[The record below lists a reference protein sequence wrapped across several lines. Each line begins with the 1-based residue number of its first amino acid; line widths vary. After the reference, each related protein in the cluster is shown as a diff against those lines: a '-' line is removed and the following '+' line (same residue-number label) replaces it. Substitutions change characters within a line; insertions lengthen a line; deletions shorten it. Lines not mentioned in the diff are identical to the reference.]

1 MKYSISGQDPREKGF
16 LLFLFPPFARE
27 QFSGVVSKVEMLKA
41 KKGFS
46 STSSS
51 FSELIPLDESFFILR
66 LAIKQRN
73 PAPAE
78 KPFTDDDKTM
88 TNRTYK
94 S

>member
-51 FSELIPLDESFFILR
+51 SSELIPLDESFFILR

-73 PAPAE
+73 PARGKA
-78 KPFTDDDKTM
+78 FYG
-88 TNRTYK
+88 R
-94 S
+94 